1 MYGILLELAPP
12 GARPPAC
19 AASRPHGLRMD
30 RAAHIARL
38 TRLATAIGP
47 A

>member
-1 MYGILLELAPP
+1 MYGILLDPALP
-12 GARPPAC
+12 GGRPPAN
-19 AASRPHGLRMD
+19 AAGWPHGLRMD
-30 RAAHIARL
+30 HAAHIAGL